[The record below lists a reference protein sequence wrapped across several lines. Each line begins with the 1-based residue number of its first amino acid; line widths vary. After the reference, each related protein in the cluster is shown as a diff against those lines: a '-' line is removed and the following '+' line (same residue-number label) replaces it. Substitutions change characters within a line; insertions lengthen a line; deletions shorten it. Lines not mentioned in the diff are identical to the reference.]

1 MSDLKVKI
9 VGGGL
14 IGGSISLALTE
25 KGVPHQVTDL
35 DPTVLSKLSAKGD
48 DQEEIPSAEIS
59 LVIVAVPPLF
69 VLEELQKACDEYPN
83 AVIIDVASVKNAY
96 QSKMIEKGL
105 SSRYVGTHPM
115 SGKETMGAE
124 AADPNLFADRVWII
138 CPNADNKNS
147 MIIVKNFVL
156 SLGAIPVEMTAEEHD
171 SVVGILSHLPQ
182 MISSTLASV
191 AVEANINLDVA
202 GPAFRDMTRIASS
215 DPELWTQILMS
226 NQTNA
231 TLTLDQMI
239 DKLNCLREYISE
251 KNRDEIFGYFQNAQL
266 KAGNLPGKHGGRATR
281 FGEISILVKDEP
293 GSLANLFALAQKIS
307 LNIEDIYIEHVLNRP
322 LAVVR
327 LFVNPTDLDRAKE
340 SYRAEGWELRD

>member
-1 MSDLKVKI
+1 MSELKVKI
-9 VGGGL
+9 IGGGL

-25 KGVPHQVTDL
+25 KGVPHQVFDL

-48 DQEEIPSAEIS
+48 SQAEIPSADVS

-83 AVIIDVASVKNAY
+83 AVIVDVASVKNAY
-96 QSKMIEKGL
+96 HSKMMEKGL

-115 SGKETMGAE
+115 SGKETMGAG

-138 CPNADNKNS
+138 CPNADNENS
-147 MIIVKNFVL
+147 MQQVKNFVV

-226 NQTNA
+226 NQANA

-239 DKLNCLREYISE
+239 DKLNRLREYISE
-251 KNRDEIFGYFQNAQL
+251 KNRNEIFGYFQNAQL
-266 KAGNLPGKHGGRATR
+266 KASNLPGKHGGQATR

-322 LAVVR
+322 LAVVK

-340 SYRAEGWELRD
+340 SYKAEGWELRD